1 MLYLATALSLFL
13 LSLLTPH
20 TRGIVYRSNTQ
31 VNMEEVLNRLEETEK
46 PVVVGLIINNNS
58 GHAKCGDTGKKLG
71 SGSVTLE
78 RDVIVFPNTKVVHD
92 PLDGRPQS

>member
-58 GHAKCGDTGKKLG
+58 GHKLNFEEVDLSCGVISNNSSMPETIPASSSTVVYIEK
-71 SGSVTLE
+71 VT
-78 RDVIVFPNTKVVHD
+78 
-92 PLDGRPQS
+92 

>member
-13 LSLLTPH
+13 LSLITPH

-58 GHAKCGDTGKKLG
+58 GHKLNFEEVDLSCGVISNNSSMPETIPASSSTVVYIEK
-71 SGSVTLE
+71 VT
-78 RDVIVFPNTKVVHD
+78 
-92 PLDGRPQS
+92 